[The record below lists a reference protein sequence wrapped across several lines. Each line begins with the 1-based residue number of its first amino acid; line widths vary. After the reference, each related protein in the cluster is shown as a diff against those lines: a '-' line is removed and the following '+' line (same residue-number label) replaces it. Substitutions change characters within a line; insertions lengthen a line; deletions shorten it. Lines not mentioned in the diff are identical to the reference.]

1 MAAWLSVV
9 ADITAIVALV
19 LITTVSVGGAI
30 YDVIDRKKWRKEME
44 EDFMRHFGI
53 SQDTEN
59 VEE

>member
-1 MAAWLSVV
+1 MRLPRVYAVISSREGV
-9 ADITAIVALV
+9 IV